1 MAVAQRQ
8 MIRALEKRMQEHEAK
23 DQERHAEMQAA
34 MTTMAK
40 SVTGFTDTLN
50 TLVAD
55 RVAREASEKTARRIF
70 YAAIAIAGVVV
81 PLIVVLIEHLW
92 K

>member
-1 MAVAQRQ
+1 MR
-8 MIRALEKRMQEHEAK
+8 EHEQK
-23 DQERHAEMQAA
+23 DEERHAEMQAA

-50 TLVAD
+50 SLVAD
-55 RVAREASEKTARRIF
+55 RIAREATEKAVRRFF
-70 YAAIAIAGVVV
+70 YAAIAVAGVVV
-81 PLIVVLIEHLW
+81 PLLVVFIEHLW